1 MNEQTSFA
9 GSTAW
14 SWRHAITQSGLPSN
28 TRWVL
33 MALSLHMNEMG
44 GSCFPSIAQIVS
56 ETGLDK
62 KTVLKHLALAK
73 EEGWIRVENVGFRGQ
88 RWKRASYI
96 AAWPERKIAGHII
109 DGSDDGS
116 DEESH
121 EGGGAVPP
129 PSGNKVVEPSPE
141 GGGVVPPKAVEQLHQ
156 DKSIPRNIPDNISR
170 EREARERDDFSDRDG
185 ETTANAEAD
194 ETPKALERRFRALEL
209 GSGGKSIAWPGA
221 AGSSSAW
228 GLKQFVALSPEDRRK
243 AEEMRDAYLAI
254 CPKVERGPHKGE
266 PKPVALGV
274 YLRDRKFLFA
284 EAMAPKAE
292 TARRTERAAP
302 WGPAWGAKRMALLL
316 EGPAELPARGDLRGL
331 FEARFAFFN
340 KTDRAA
346 ALRFAEHRGVAVT
359 ADGFVYPDDFE
370 DQELARR
377 TVSGFPMVNALHRAA
392 RDRRYEAIE
401 PVYDGLSEL
410 MEPVPVG
417 GDMWNRW
424 EDWHADRNLPFVP
437 ETGDQRVVFFPKGGP
452 NGLAAFKR
460 AVDAATTTEA
470 AE

>member
-1 MNEQTSFA
+1 MSHEATN
-9 GSTAW
+9 W
-14 SWRHAITQSGLPSN
+14 AIKQRGLKPAAKIVLWHLCDRYHPDHGCFPAQETLAEDCEMSRSSVNNQLAELEASGLIVRIVTRGSN
-28 TRWVL
+28 GRRARTRYRL
-33 MALSLHMNEMG
+33 GFEAD
-44 GSCFPSIAQIVS
+44 FPKTPCPEFGHGEDAESMS
-56 ETGLDK
+56 KNDGLPCP
-62 KTVLKHLALAK
+62 
-73 EEGWIRVENVGFRGQ
+73 N
-88 RWKRASYI
+88 S
-96 AAWPERKIAGHII
+96 
-109 DGSDDGS
+109 
-116 DEESH
+116 
-121 EGGGAVPP
+121 GADHVQNLDSNP
-129 PSGNKVVEPSPE
+129 VREPVREP
-141 GGGVVPPKAVEQLHQ
+141 VT
-156 DKSIPRNIPDNISR
+156 

-185 ETTANAEAD
+185 ETTADAEAD

-292 TARRTERAAP
+292 PARRIERAAP

-316 EGPAELPARGDLRGL
+316 EGPAELPARRELRGL

-340 KTDRAA
+340 KTDRAG

-359 ADGFVYPDDFE
+359 GDGFAYPDDFE
-370 DQELARR
+370 EQELARR
-377 TVSGFPMVNALHRAA
+377 TLSGFPAVNALHRAA
-392 RDRRYEAIE
+392 RDRRYETVE
-401 PVYDGLSEL
+401 PIYDQLAEL

-417 GDMWNRW
+417 GEMWNRW
-424 EDWHADRNLPFVP
+424 EGWHAAHNLPFVP

-452 NGLAAFKR
+452 DGLDAFKR

>member
-1 MNEQTSFA
+1 MSHYATNWALQQ
-9 GSTAW
+9 
-14 SWRHAITQSGLPSN
+14 RGLKPA
-28 TRWVL
+28 TKIVL
-33 MALSLHMNEMG
+33 WWLCDRYNPDLG
-44 GSCFPSIAQIVS
+44 CFPSQDLLAEDCEMSRSSLNNHLGELEDRGLIAREARRNRSGRQERTRYRLAFEEDFPKKPCPKS
-56 ETGLDK
+56 GHGEAGETMSRNNGEPCPKNSDYRVQNLD
-62 KTVLKHLALAK
+62 TNPVREPVK
-73 EEGWIRVENVGFRGQ
+73 EPVT
-88 RWKRASYI
+88 
-96 AAWPERKIAGHII
+96 
-109 DGSDDGS
+109 
-116 DEESH
+116 
-121 EGGGAVPP
+121 
-129 PSGNKVVEPSPE
+129 
-141 GGGVVPPKAVEQLHQ
+141 
-156 DKSIPRNIPDNISR
+156 

-228 GLKQFVALSPEDRRK
+228 GLKQFIALSPEDRRK

-292 TARRTERAAP
+292 PARRTERAAP

-316 EGPAELPARGDLRGL
+316 AGPAELPARRELRGL

-359 ADGFVYPDDFE
+359 GEGFAYPDDFE
-370 DQELARR
+370 EQELARR
-377 TVSGFPMVNALHRAA
+377 TLSGFPAVNALHRAA
-392 RDRRYEAIE
+392 RDRRFEAIE
-401 PVYDGLSEL
+401 PVYDGLAEL

-424 EDWHADRNLPFVP
+424 EDWHAARNLPFVP
-437 ETGDQRVVFFPKGGP
+437 ETGDQPVVFFPKGGP
-452 NGLAAFKR
+452 EGLNAFKR